1 MKKLNIKWESS
12 SIGILNVKQQQ
23 KNDIARCFGPKRTH
37 TNSSEHSP
45 RTCLSER
52 LFLFVLLTIDHT
64 HTYIHGKH
72 THPHTSPNLYVAC
85 NLFIVLSLIFFLS
98 VLIYFNYLYY
108 FVCAVCIFCFRLSAW
123 KSIICSR
130 VLIVLWSYLCLTS
143 FYIFLFSFC
152 WTAANQELKYSQSKA
167 IKKIL

>member
-1 MKKLNIKWESS
+1 MLNNNK
-12 SIGILNVKQQQ
+12 

-64 HTYIHGKH
+64 HIHTFENIH
-72 THPHTSPNLYVAC
+72 THTHTYSSPNLYVAC

-108 FVCAVCIFCFRLSAW
+108 FVCAVCLFCFRLASW
-123 KSIICSR
+123 KSIISSR
-130 VLIVLWSYLCLTS
+130 ILIVLWTYLCLTS

-167 IKKIL
+167 IKKYFKTAYKLN

>member
-1 MKKLNIKWESS
+1 MLNNNKKMTLQGVLVLKGVTQILV
-12 SIGILNVKQQQ
+12 SIRLALV
-23 KNDIARCFGPKRTH
+23 
-37 TNSSEHSP
+37 
-45 RTCLSER
+45 CLSVCFCSFCS
-52 LFLFVLLTIDHT
+52 LSTTHT
-64 HTYIHGKH
+64 HTYMKNIH
-72 THPHTSPNLYVAC
+72 THTHTYSSPNLYVAC

-130 VLIVLWSYLCLTS
+130 VLIVLWTYLCLTS